1 MSDKSIPAFPRPAS
15 DAHQHGMHQPQ
26 EGMTLRHYFAAK
38 AMQALL
44 TDSEWRRVVG
54 MNEIALFAYKM
65 ADAMLETREEE

>member
-1 MSDKSIPAFPRPAS
+1 
-15 DAHQHGMHQPQ
+15 MHQPQ

>member
-1 MSDKSIPAFPRPAS
+1 MKYAFPTS
-15 DAHQHGMHQPQ
+15 LDFSFDQ
-26 EGMTLRHYFAAK
+26 GMTLRDYFAAK

-65 ADAMLETREEE
+65 ADEMVKARVTE